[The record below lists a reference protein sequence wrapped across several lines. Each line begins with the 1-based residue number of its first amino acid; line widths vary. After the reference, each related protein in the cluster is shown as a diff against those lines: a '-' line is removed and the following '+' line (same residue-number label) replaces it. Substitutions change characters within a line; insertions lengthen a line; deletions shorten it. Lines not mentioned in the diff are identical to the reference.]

1 MKKVYN
7 KLVRDK
13 IPEIIEQSGKLCE
26 ISVLSD
32 EEYLTALDKKLNEE
46 LQEFRQSGEI
56 EELADIL
63 EVVYAIAQAKGYS
76 IERLQS
82 LREEKKTARGAFDK
96 KLFLKWVKENKID
109 K

>member
-13 IPEIIEQSGKLCE
+13 IPEIIEKSGNKCV
-26 ISVLSD
+26 ISTLSD
-32 EEYLTALDKKLNEE
+32 EEYAKMLDEKLLEE
-46 LQEFRQSGEI
+46 VAEYKADKNA

-63 EVVYAIAQAKGYS
+63 EVVYAIAKNKG
-76 IERLQS
+76 IT
-82 LREEKKTARGAFDK
+82 EEDLNEIRAQKQHKRGGFDK
-96 KLFLKWVKENKID
+96 KIYLEKTND

>member
-82 LREEKKTARGAFDK
+82 LREEKKTARGVFDK